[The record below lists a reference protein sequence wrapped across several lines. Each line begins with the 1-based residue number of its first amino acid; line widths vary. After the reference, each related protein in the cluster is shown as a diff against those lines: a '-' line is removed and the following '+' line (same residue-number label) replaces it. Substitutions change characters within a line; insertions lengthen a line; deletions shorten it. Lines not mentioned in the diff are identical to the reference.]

1 MLDPARARSLAEHA
15 LSAARRA
22 GAQQAEVTV
31 EAQDEELNRF
41 THEHPVQNVLRSTAC
56 VSVRVRVDGRQGKAS
71 TGSPTPEG
79 VARAAERAL
88 AVARLSPAGDLP
100 PLPGPQAHA
109 LRGAGPLRADP
120 EATAGAVGA
129 VTEACR
135 AQGCRAAG
143 IHHGVSTLRLL
154 MNTQGNAVHD
164 WDTVAQVSVSAFR
177 DEGAGWA
184 CAIGDGHRALDAP
197 SVAARAVDKAL
208 ASRAPRAVP
217 PGRYDVVLEP
227 AAVSSL
233 LLFTASHA
241 FGAQQVLDGS
251 SFVAGR
257 LGEPVFGENVTLTD
271 DAHHP
276 LTVGPVFDGEG
287 LPRQRVTLVERGVAR
302 SVVHDQV
309 TAKRLGCAST
319 GHSLPQPSRDGPQ
332 PGNLCLQPG
341 ATAGGTAELI
351 RGMKRG
357 LLVTQ
362 FHYSN
367 VVEPTKLTLTGM
379 TRNGTFFVENG
390 EIVGAVKNM
399 RYTES
404 VVEALKR
411 VTGIGSDLR
420 LASALFGGWVVVPS
434 VRIEGFGFS
443 SGTEF

>member
-1 MLDPARARSLAEHA
+1 
-15 LSAARRA
+15 
-22 GAQQAEVTV
+22 VT
-31 EAQDEELNRF
+31 EA
-41 THEHPVQNVLRSTAC
+41 
-56 VSVRVRVDGRQGKAS
+56 
-71 TGSPTPEG
+71 
-79 VARAAERAL
+79 ARAA
-88 AVARLSPAGDLP
+88 
-100 PLPGPQAHA
+100 
-109 LRGAGPLRADP
+109 
-120 EATAGAVGA
+120 
-129 VTEACR
+129 
-135 AQGCRAAG
+135 GCRAAG

-154 MNTQGNAVHD
+154 MNSRGLAVHD

-177 DEGAGWA
+177 DDGAGWA
-184 CAIGDGHRALDAP
+184 CQISDGHQRLDA
-197 SVAARAVDKAL
+197 SAVAARAVDKAVR
-208 ASRAPRAVP
+208 SRAPRAVP

-233 LLFTASHA
+233 LLFTASHG

-251 SFVAGR
+251 SFLAGK
-257 LGEPVFGENVTLTD
+257 LGEPVFGDNVTVTD
-271 DAHHP
+271 DAFHP

-287 LPRQRVTLVERGVAR
+287 VPRQRVTLVEGGVAR
-302 SVVHDQV
+302 GIVHDQL
-309 TAKRLGCAST
+309 TARRAGCAST

-332 PGNLCLQPG
+332 PGNLCL
-341 ATAGGTAELI
+341 AASKSGGTEELI

-379 TRNGTFFVENG
+379 TRNGTFLVENG

-411 VTGIGSDLR
+411 VSGIGGDAK

-434 VRIEGFGFS
+434 LRVEGFGFS